1 MSDESGNW
9 RELAALWHTRMS
21 EVMPEEV
28 EKHAR
33 RQRRHMMALA
43 TAEAGGLAL
52 AFIAAV
58 WIAMHTAFVA
68 MSAISLVFFAVS
80 GYLHHRMRNEP
91 EPQGT
96 RDLMSS
102 MREDLAREEWV
113 LRQLGVGRAV
123 SMLTLGSML
132 ILGADHL
139 RYFAFTP
146 PARLWAMLVIAVM
159 VAAVLVWNAVLTRR
173 ARARMRS
180 LSQYAAVLGA

>member
-1 MSDESGNW
+1 MSDEFGNW

-21 EVMPEEV
+21 EVMPEQV
-28 EKHAR
+28 EAHAR
-33 RQRRHMMALA
+33 RQRRHMTALA

-58 WIAMHTAFVA
+58 WIATHTAFVA

-91 EPQGT
+91 EPRGMQ
-96 RDLMSS
+96 DLLSS
-102 MREDLAREEWV
+102 LAEDVAREQWI

-123 SMLTLGSML
+123 SMLTLGSMV

-139 RYFAFTP
+139 RFFASTP
-146 PARLWAMLVIAVM
+146 PERLWAMLVIALM
-159 VAAVLVWNAVLTRR
+159 VSGVLVWNVVLTRR
-173 ARARMRS
+173 ARARACA
-180 LSQYAAVLGA
+180 LSDYVAALGA